1 MREMRINL
9 VKFMKTDKVE
19 VSKERLAELLRQEQ
33 ELYLLENGGV
43 ANWEGYQYSLKPYD
57 DITYYDILD
66 MSDDEVIEKYL

>member
-1 MREMRINL
+1 METN
-9 VKFMKTDKVE
+9 KVE

-33 ELYLLENGGV
+33 ELQLLENGGV

-66 MSDDEVIEKYL
+66 MSDDEVIKKYL